1 MNYPPMNTEADEDTS
16 NYRDVRPTFLTE
28 GRADSGGGS
37 SSGIGS
43 HTVHQRHRQGHRH
56 HERDSISPSMSG
68 EDYEEF
74 DDDDGDDEDP
84 GREGRRGSYNIDS
97 RRDRQWTGDPYIA
110 AGHAST
116 HGFGA
121 TNRML
126 VDEEVDTRR
135 GNSTMVNQVAAAA
148 VAVAVAAATAGAG
161 SRAQSPRSARRYRN
175 RLAAARMRSRQKQQ
189 LVELEKRKS
198 DLERRAAELQL
209 ELQDIQRKNNPLN
222 SSIDKLAGMI
232 DDLTKVE
239 CTMLTGIDEC
249 KNLLQ
254 NLEKLYE
261 SKQQQQPQ
269 K

>member
-1 MNYPPMNTEADEDTS
+1 
-16 NYRDVRPTFLTE
+16 
-28 GRADSGGGS
+28 
-37 SSGIGS
+37 
-43 HTVHQRHRQGHRH
+43 
-56 HERDSISPSMSG
+56 MSG
-68 EDYEEF
+68 EDDEEF
-74 DDDDGDDEDP
+74 YDDDGEDEDP
-84 GREGRRGSYNIDS
+84 GREGRRGSYSIDS
-97 RRDRQWTGDPYIA
+97 RRNRQWAGDPHIA

-116 HGFGA
+116 HDALGA
-121 TNRML
+121 TNRMFAD
-126 VDEEVDTRR
+126 DEVATRG
-135 GNSTMVNQVAAAA
+135 GNSAMADHAAAA
-148 VAVAVAAATAGAG
+148 AGTG

-189 LVELEKRKS
+189 LVELEKRKG

-249 KNLLQ
+249 KSLLQ

-261 SKQQQQPQ
+261 SKQQKQQQQPQ
-269 K
+269 QQQ